1 MKLPRFIT
9 LVAFLF
15 IGLASPTAASGN
27 EGGDKTP
34 SAKSPGPSEGPP
46 PYKGWRG
53 PDAYDEWQK
62 GVEVDKEEEAA
73 AAAARAKAEDEDE
86 LSNLWR
92 RFLLN
97 ECWRKE
103 QDPTQMM
110 FVFRHA
116 GDIIRPDDRVYDTLD
131 AKHWEGYKE
140 HSHIPTSPDARI
152 WGNAWDCEC
161 GGLRQWIWDY
171 WPEDGWPTGRAREDP
186 DALKASYQVEDD
198 HFRAAIADPAVDW
211 RNFTREWHVF
221 YNWRKLRRGYFTIP
235 LLQTE
240 HCLYPRFNESEV

>member
-1 MKLPRFIT
+1 MKLLRLIT

-15 IGLASPTAASGN
+15 IGLASPTTASGN
-27 EGGDKTP
+27 EGG
-34 SAKSPGPSEGPP
+34 
-46 PYKGWRG
+46 
-53 PDAYDEWQK
+53 
-62 GVEVDKEEEAA
+62 EVDKEEEEAA
-73 AAAARAKAEDEDE
+73 AAARAEAEHEDE

-103 QDPTQMM
+103 PTATQMM
-110 FVFRHA
+110 FEFRHA
-116 GDIIRPDDRVYDTLD
+116 GDILRPEDMSYGTLED

-140 HSHIPTSPDARI
+140 HSHIPTSPKARI

-171 WPEDGWPTGRAREDP
+171 WPEGGFPTTHIEEDP
-186 DALKASYQVEDD
+186 GALNASYQVEDE

-221 YNWRKLRRGYFTIP
+221 YKWRKLRRGYFTIP

-240 HCLYPRFNESEV
+240 HCQYPPRFNESEV